1 MKKRRMI
8 IALACVLLAA
18 AIGIT
23 AYAAVS
29 AKNRTREMQKYDP
42 SCNVHS
48 NTQVVHH
55 RVRKMQKYDPN
66 CKAATDYYG
75 YIKENEKSLSEQKKL
90 VPPVYPEEDLLFD
103 ANYIFL
109 ARDFGFYDGLNI
121 GSMTIRPTL
130 AVYPDA
136 AIRER
141 DEHSSYVMYDTDTG
155 YRLYLQLSDVNR
167 MFLPVGVA
175 VVVKDKLSHDDF
187 SAIQVGDTIAAV
199 EAIDS
204 TATIMRRFVD
214 SATGYD
220 PASVELYD
228 ADGYPITTVHYL
240 TDGLL
245 KIEYG
250 QMTENRE
257 PVITNIEF
265 SEDYKMTDALG
276 REVNYKIFDNDLP
289 W

>member
-8 IALACVLLAA
+8 IAIACVLLAA

-29 AKNRTREMQKYDP
+29 AKNRTRE
-42 SCNVHS
+42 
-48 NTQVVHH
+48 
-55 RVRKMQKYDPN
+55 MQKYDPN

-103 ANYIFL
+103 SDDIFL

-121 GSMTIRPTL
+121 GSMTIGPTL

-155 YRLYLQLSDVNR
+155 YRLYL
-167 MFLPVGVA
+167 
-175 VVVKDKLSHDDF
+175 
-187 SAIQVGDTIAAV
+187 
-199 EAIDS
+199 
-204 TATIMRRFVD
+204 
-214 SATGYD
+214 
-220 PASVELYD
+220 
-228 ADGYPITTVHYL
+228 
-240 TDGLL
+240 
-245 KIEYG
+245 
-250 QMTENRE
+250 
-257 PVITNIEF
+257 
-265 SEDYKMTDALG
+265 
-276 REVNYKIFDNDLP
+276 
-289 W
+289 

>member
-8 IALACVLLAA
+8 IAIACVLLAA

-55 RVRKMQKYDPN
+55 RVRKMQKYDPS

-121 GSMTIRPTL
+121 GSMTIGPTL

-204 TATIMRRFVD
+204 TA
-214 SATGYD
+214 
-220 PASVELYD
+220 
-228 ADGYPITTVHYL
+228 
-240 TDGLL
+240 
-245 KIEYG
+245 
-250 QMTENRE
+250 N
-257 PVITNIEF
+257 
-265 SEDYKMTDALG
+265 
-276 REVNYKIFDNDLP
+276 DNEAFR
-289 W
+289 